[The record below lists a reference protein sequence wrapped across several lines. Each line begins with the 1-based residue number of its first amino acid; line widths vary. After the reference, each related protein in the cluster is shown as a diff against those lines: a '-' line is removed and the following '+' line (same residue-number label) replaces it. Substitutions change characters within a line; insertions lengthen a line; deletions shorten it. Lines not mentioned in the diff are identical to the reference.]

1 LTTQRHVV
9 WPSPLLN
16 QLTPSPSPSILNE
29 TQVVSTE
36 SLAPEVRQAAAV
48 NFKNYIK
55 YHWVERENTGL
66 DTTTPVIIP
75 DSEKDVI
82 KTHITNL
89 MLNSPPKVRVQLSE
103 ALAIISGHDFPFKWP
118 TLLPQLLEKLTT
130 TDEATLNGVLNTADS
145 IYLRYRGEYM
155 TATLSNELEYSQKLV
170 IPLLNTLK
178 AATARLPTVSAAP
191 LQLAALLEN
200 VRLIAS
206 IFLSLNSPGLTQDFE
221 DTLDDWMDNLH
232 KYLMIETPP
241 ALVESDPDKEGVVEA
256 VKGAICEALGLFMEK
271 NEEEF
276 AKYLQTFVEAV
287 WKQVVGAQSN
297 VGYDRFVMA
306 AIGFLTAVARSVH
319 FALFGDAAALRQICE
334 GIIIP
339 NIRMREDLEEAF
351 EMNWLEYIR
360 RDTEGSDNDTRRRA
374 ASELVKALTDKFPSE
389 VTTLFT
395 GYVSDML
402 GQYTTAPAAQWKA
415 KDCAMYLVTALAVKG
430 KTVAAGATSTNAL
443 VNIPDFY
450 NKHVAPDLAPESAG
464 KVHQVLVADALK
476 FVTTFRA
483 QLPQQSLHAV
493 FPGCVEALKCESNV
507 VHSYAAVC
515 VERLLAL
522 KVNNIQVFTPDTL
535 GPYLQPLLERLFSA
549 FHFPESKEN
558 EYLMRCVMRV
568 ISFVGNAIAPVAPVC
583 IQQLSQQL
591 LEVCK
596 NPTQPGFNHYLFE
609 SVAALIKYGC
619 AVDPSA
625 VVTYEEMLFPPFQI
639 VLQEDVQEFH
649 PYVFQI
655 FAQLIESRSSV
666 NGIVVQLPETYYTIL
681 PPLLTP
687 LFWER
692 PGNIPAL
699 VRLVEAYLTVSAP
712 EIVKS
717 GHLQAVL
724 GVFQKLLSSK
734 AHGHEAFY
742 ILNALVTH
750 VDLASLTQYL
760 PHIWGLLFQ
769 KLQSARTTR
778 YVRSLLVFL
787 GVFIAK
793 HGCEATSASIDAVQ
807 PGLLTMLVQ
816 QVWVPSCQT
825 VQGKYEEKIIAV
837 GGAKILAD
845 YNALPSDVWCSLLF
859 ATVTALESI
868 SSSGG
873 GGAPTTI
880 MGNGSATAMN
890 GGAGGTEE
898 GDDFEFSGYSAAYAK
913 LHNASRVEQDPIPD
927 VQQDIKLYLAQCLA
941 SAGKKMPGRV
951 PGLIGG
957 ANAYVQGKVREYA
970 AAAGVSLV

>member
-1 LTTQRHVV
+1 
-9 WPSPLLN
+9 
-16 QLTPSPSPSILNE
+16 
-29 TQVVSTE
+29 
-36 SLAPEVRQAAAV
+36 
-48 NFKNYIK
+48 
-55 YHWVERENTGL
+55 
-66 DTTTPVIIP
+66 
-75 DSEKDVI
+75 
-82 KTHITNL
+82 
-89 MLNSPPKVRVQLSE
+89 
-103 ALAIISGHDFPFKWP
+103 
-118 TLLPQLLEKLTT
+118 
-130 TDEATLNGVLNTADS
+130 
-145 IYLRYRGEYM
+145 M
-155 TATLSNELEYSQKLV
+155 TATLSSELEYSQKLIV
-170 IPLLNTLK
+170 PLLNTLK
-178 AATARLPTVSAAP
+178 AATARLPTVSTSSP
-191 LQLAALLEN
+191 VQLAALLEN
-200 VRLIAS
+200 VKLIAS

-221 DTLDDWMDNLH
+221 DTLDDWMDNFH
-232 KYLMIETPP
+232 KYLVIETPP

-306 AIGFLTAVARSVH
+306 AIGFLTSVARSVH
-319 FALFGDAAALRQICE
+319 FGLFGDTAALRQICE

-389 VTTLFT
+389 VTPLFT

-402 GQYTTAPAAQWKA
+402 GQYNRSPAAQWKA

-450 NKHVAPDLAPESAG
+450 INHVAPDIAPESVG
-464 KVHQVLVADALK
+464 KVHKVLAADALK

-483 QLPQQSLHAV
+483 QLPQQSLHSL

-515 VERLLAL
+515 VERLLVL

-535 GPYLQPLLERLFSA
+535 GIYLQPLLERLFAA

-609 SVAALIKYGC
+609 SVAALIKHGC
-619 AVDPSA
+619 AVDSSA

-639 VLQEDVQEFH
+639 LLQEDVQEFH

-655 FAQLIESRSSV
+655 FAQLIESRSTASS
-666 NGIVVQLPETYYTIL
+666 NGTAVQLPETYYTIL

-712 EIVKS
+712 EVVTR

-742 ILNALVTH
+742 IINALITH
-750 VDLASLTQYL
+750 VDLESLTQYL

-769 KLQSARTTR
+769 KLQSARTIR
-778 YVRSLLVFL
+778 YVRSLLVFIGL
-787 GVFIAK
+787 FVSK

-825 VQGKYEEKIIAV
+825 VQGKDEEKIIAV
-837 GGAKILAD
+837 GGSKILAE
-845 YNALPSDVWCSLLF
+845 YTALSGDVWCSLLD
-859 ATVTALESI
+859 ATVTALES
-868 SSSGG
+868 SSSN
-873 GGAPTTI
+873 GATTTI
-880 MGNGSATAMN
+880 GNGSATLII
-890 GGAGGTEE
+890 GAGTEE
-898 GDDFEFSGYSAAYAK
+898 DDNIEFVGYSAAYAK
-913 LHNASRVEQDPIPD
+913 LHNASRREQDPIPD
-927 VQQDIKLYLAQCLA
+927 VQQDTKLYLAQCLA
-941 SAGKKMPGRV
+941 SAGQKMPGRV

-957 ANAYVQGKVREYA
+957 ANAHVQGKVMEYA